1 MTNYQVLTLNKS
13 SDLSKSES
21 SSESESIS
29 ESGNTPKDKMPDFTG
44 DPKFYDKS
52 SFSESL
58 SGSCLCGA
66 ITVTINDNELF
77 TRPRGHLCH
86 CANCRKVGGTF
97 AQANLKIEKE
107 KVKIDDPKGVM
118 KVYDDVGGL
127 SGKHVHRHFCSVD
140 GKYVLP
146 LIATHLQLH
155 SRNHSLLHDTNEAI
169 DSPICSI
176 ADSAPGFIILKLGI
190 FPRIP
195 QPEFETFG
203 EHRHDWQ
210 GRHPGMKTFKIA
222 AGQEVLYEGTNP
234 STV

>member
-1 MTNYQVLTLNKS
+1 
-13 SDLSKSES
+13 
-21 SSESESIS
+21 
-29 ESGNTPKDKMPDFTG
+29 MPDFTG
-44 DPKFYDKS
+44 NPNSYPKS

-58 SGSCLCGA
+58 IGSCLCGA
-66 ITVTINDNELF
+66 ITVTITESELF

-107 KVKIDDPKGVM
+107 KVKIEDPKGVM

-140 GKYVLP
+140 GKYVIHLLSPLP
-146 LIATHLQLH
+146 RH
-155 SRNHSLLHDTNEAI
+155 NCELLLTKSN
-169 DSPICSI
+169 SPIASI
-176 ADSAPGFIILKLGI
+176 ADAYPEFIIIKLGI

-222 AGQEVLYEGTNP
+222 AGGDVLYEA
-234 STV
+234 S